1 MRRTLLWRVHPARA
15 LGEAWLIGVL
25 LLFALSRLAG
35 HVVPAVLGNGVL
47 LLCSVCG
54 LWVVLRTRLPGGS
67 AWRQALWELAV
78 GAALSLVMAVGLWLL
93 ARLVR
98 WEAAW
103 QGTNVGVGGATL
115 LLAGTGPGYL
125 AARAGVCLWLTW
137 NHRRRRRLRWAL
149 THAHLVLIL
158 IAVSLLLLGNV
169 LLVTIQSVGGAPSG
183 LPDLAVWLAE
193 RLLHTLFP
201 AAGVLAVLLL
211 VALAVV
217 LPPSALF
224 SFLVARQTT
233 RRLERLARAASA
245 FRQGDYGTRVEVAG
259 EDEVAQLQADFNAMA
274 GTLEKT
280 LRDLAAERDTVS
292 HLLQSRRELAANVS
306 HELRTPVATVRA
318 MLESILMRGQEGPPP
333 SWQHDLALIEGEIE
347 RLQDL
352 IDDLFALSQ
361 AEVDHLAIDCHPA
374 EIGPLVQRVVEAMA
388 PLAWRSGR
396 VQVAAEVAAGLPP
409 AVVDEARLEQVLAN
423 LLRNGIQHTSP
434 GGIVVVM
441 ASAEKAF
448 VRLEVRDTG
457 SGIAAGDLPHIW
469 ERFYR
474 GQSAG
479 GPGQSGA
486 GLGLALV
493 KELTEAMGGS
503 VGVESEVGQG
513 SCFTIRL
520 PRSAQCPEL
529 MERYIPDDVDWRLRD
544 E

>member
-15 LGEAWLIGVL
+15 LAEAWLIGVL
-25 LLFALSRLAG
+25 LLLALSRLTGRVA
-35 HVVPAVLGNGVL
+35 PAVLGNGVL
-47 LLCSVCG
+47 LLCGTCG
-54 LWVVLRTRLPGGS
+54 LWTVLRARLPGGS

-78 GAALSLVMAVGLWLL
+78 GAALSLAMAVGLWLL
-93 ARLVR
+93 ARLLH

-103 QGTNVGVGGATL
+103 QGANVGVGGATL

-125 AARAGVCLWLTW
+125 AARAGVRLWFTW
-137 NHRRRRRLRWAL
+137 NRMRRRRMRWAL

-158 IAVSLLLLGNV
+158 IVVSLLLVGDV
-169 LLVTIQSVGGAPSG
+169 LLLTIQSVDRAPSS
-183 LPDLAVWLAE
+183 LSNLAIWLAE

-201 AAGVLAVLLL
+201 AASVLALLLL

-233 RRLERLARAASA
+233 RRLERLARAAAA

-259 EDEVAQLQADFNAMA
+259 EDELAQLQADFNAMA
-274 GTLEKT
+274 DTLEKT
-280 LRDLAAERDTVS
+280 LHDLAAERDTVS
-292 HLLQSRRELAANVS
+292 RLLQSRRELAANVS

-318 MLESILMRGQEGPPP
+318 MLESILMRGEEQPPP
-333 SWQHDLALIEGEIE
+333 TWQHDLALIEGEIE
-347 RLQDL
+347 RLQGL

-361 AEVDHLAIDCHPA
+361 VEVDHLAIDCRPA
-374 EIGPLVQRVVEAMA
+374 EIGPLVQRVVQAMA
-388 PLAWRSGR
+388 PLAWQSGR
-396 VQVAAEVAAGLPP
+396 VQVAAEVAAGLPA

-423 LLRNGIQHTSP
+423 LLRNGIQHTPP
-434 GGIVVVM
+434 GGIVAVM
-441 ASAEKAF
+441 ASAEEAF

-479 GPGQSGA
+479 GPDQSGA

-503 VGVESEVGQG
+503 VAVESEVGQG

-520 PRSAQCPEL
+520 PKSAQRPEL
-529 MERYIPDDVDWRLRD
+529 TERPVPGGA